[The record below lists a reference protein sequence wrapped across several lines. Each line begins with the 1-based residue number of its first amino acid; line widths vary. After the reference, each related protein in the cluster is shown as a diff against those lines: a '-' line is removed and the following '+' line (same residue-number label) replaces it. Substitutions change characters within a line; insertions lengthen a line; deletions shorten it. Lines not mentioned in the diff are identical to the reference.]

1 MFSKQKLALIW
12 IFLAI
17 LGASSAFIYFTRK
30 ENSGRSGPIAEN
42 VTIAQFGDVFLYA
55 PLYIAKDLGFFKKR
69 GYNVDF
75 ISTGGDEKTWAAVAS
90 RNAQFGVADPTFIAI
105 SGEKGLRGIVVA
117 SIIAKAPFWGIA
129 FDDKVPKI
137 VKPSDL
143 NGFSVATFPSPST
156 AYTLQKQM
164 FLDGGLKP
172 NIREGSFGS
181 LIALVKARRS
191 DIALE
196 IEPNVSQATQTGAR
210 VLYGLDTVYGD
221 FQTTGITVLPSLT
234 KENPKMVEG
243 IVCSVA
249 EALAFLRSN
258 PDQSVNILIRRFPEI
273 DRNVAKSSLERMTA
287 SNVIPFTPKV
297 NEASWNNAIKLRK
310 KAGDLTTGGIYS
322 TYVNNSFADN
332 CNNM

>member
-1 MFSKQKLALIW
+1 M
-12 IFLAI
+12 
-17 LGASSAFIYFTRK
+17 
-30 ENSGRSGPIAEN
+30 
-42 VTIAQFGDVFLYA
+42 TIAQFGDVFLYA
-55 PLYIAKDLGFFKKR
+55 PLYIAKDLGFFKNR

-75 ISTGGDEKTWAAVAS
+75 VGGGDEKTWAAVAS

-105 SGEKGLRGIVVA
+105 SGEKGLRGTVVA

-129 FDDKVPKI
+129 FDNKIPKI

-181 LIALVKARRS
+181 LIALVKAKRS

-196 IEPNVSQATQTGAR
+196 IEPNVSQAIQTGAS
-210 VLYGLDTVYGD
+210 VLYGLDTIYGD
-221 FQTTGITVLPSLT
+221 FQTTGITVLPSLI

-249 EALAFLRSN
+249 DALAFLRSN

-287 SNVIPFTPKV
+287 SNVIPFNPKV

-310 KAGDLTTGGIYS
+310 KAGDLPSGGLYS
-322 TYVNNSFADN
+322 AYVNNSFTEN
-332 CNNM
+332 CNNK